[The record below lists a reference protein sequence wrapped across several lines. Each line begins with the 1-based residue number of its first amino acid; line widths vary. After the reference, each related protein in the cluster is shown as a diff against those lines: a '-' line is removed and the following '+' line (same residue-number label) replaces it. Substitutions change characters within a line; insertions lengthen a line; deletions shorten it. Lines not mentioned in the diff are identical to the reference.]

1 MISSGG
7 IVLEAHD
14 ETDLLCGPSAEQGI
28 VVIAPISEEEFRV
41 VKINNAISETSRAV
55 CHLVLLFLHA
65 GCLTGMALSVGQPQQ
80 KSPRRPRSKPA
91 PELKNSRW
99 VSLFSPMNPGYA
111 RNNEDWIMIE

>member
-55 CHLVLLFLHA
+55 CHLVH
-65 GCLTGMALSVGQPQQ
+65 GALG
-80 KSPRRPRSKPA
+80 RSA
-91 PELKNSRW
+91 STEIATEAAIQTCTR
-99 VSLFSPMNPGYA
+99 A
-111 RNNEDWIMIE
+111 EE